1 MTFGQRL
8 RSRFWRDSVDREVD
22 AELEFHVEMRT
33 RALVERGLD
42 PATARQVAIGRF
54 GDLQRVNTTC
64 RRISRLRD
72 RDMKRTEYLSEVRQD
87 TVFALRQLLRNPGFT
102 LVAIV
107 MLAIGIG
114 ATTAIFSAVKAV
126 VLNPLPFPAPE
137 RVIVVAGEYDGR
149 PSSVSAGNFV
159 DGVLPVSA
167 FSSVTAVQY
176 SSFNLDSGG
185 DPERVT
191 GLRTTAAFFRVFA
204 TNAAIGRVFVDEEDQ
219 PGRDQVVVLSHRL
232 WTQRFNANPS
242 IVGTRILMNNQPYDV
257 IGVMPAQFDLMD
269 GSEQLWTPIAF
280 TAERKAQHDEHYLQV
295 YGRLADGATIGSAL
309 EQLSANAARLRKLYP
324 KEDQQ
329 LTFLTQRLSEQFVGD
344 YARRLYILLGAVA
357 FVLLIACS
365 NIANLLLARGAAR
378 SVELAIRGALG
389 AGRARIVRQLLTE
402 SVVLAVLSAVT
413 GVVLAGWSIRLLI
426 AVAPAGVPRLDQT
439 RLEPTV
445 LAFALLTAV
454 VSALLFGLAPALR
467 AARTDTQSVLKE
479 GGRGAGTQAIRDRL
493 RTALIA
499 GEIAVALVLLV
510 GAGLLIRS
518 SVALQRVDKGFDP
531 TGVLSAALALPRAE
545 YQSPERIVSTFE
557 RLVDVAGQLPGAR
570 TAAITS
576 QVPMG
581 GGGNSNGLIPEGR
594 PLEMKSAI
602 PSQLRIVTPGYFDVM
617 RISIVRGRSLSADDR
632 RGGQKVMVI
641 NESLAEAAFGKN
653 DPIGRRIACCEP
665 GPDGQTPDYKVVV
678 GVVRDVRWRGP
689 GRVPSAEFYLP
700 LAQAPTDAW
709 NWLQQTMYVAVRTSI
724 EPASLSTP
732 LRSAAASVAP
742 GVPFFNIRTMEQR
755 IGESLATARFNTLL
769 LTLLGG
775 VGLLLAVLG
784 IYGVIAYF
792 VTRRTQE
799 IGVRLALGA
808 SRLDVIGLVV
818 KQATVPVGLGIGGGL
833 AVSFA
838 LTRVLSGQLFGVSA
852 GDPLTYGAV
861 ALLLAGVALLATLAP
876 ALRAA
881 SVDPTRAL
889 QGQ

>member
-1 MTFGQRL
+1 
-8 RSRFWRDSVDREVD
+8 
-22 AELEFHVEMRT
+22 
-33 RALVERGLD
+33 
-42 PATARQVAIGRF
+42 
-54 GDLQRVNTTC
+54 
-64 RRISRLRD
+64 
-72 RDMKRTEYLSEVRQD
+72 MKRTEYLSEVRQD

-242 IVGTRILMNNQPYDV
+242 IVGTRILMNNQQYDV

-295 YGRLADGATIGSAL
+295 YGRLADGAMIGSAL

-389 AGRARIVRQLLTE
+389 AGRARIVGQLLTE

-426 AVAPAGVPRLDQT
+426 AVAPAGVPRLEQT

-557 RLVDVAGQLPGAR
+557 RLVEAAGQLPGAR

-700 LAQAPTDAW
+700 LPQAPTDAW

-742 GVPFFNIRTMEQR
+742 GVPLFNIRTMEQR

-792 VTRRTQE
+792 VTRRTHE

-881 SVDPTRAL
+881 GVDPTRAL
-889 QGQ
+889 QGH

>member
-1 MTFGQRL
+1 M
-8 RSRFWRDSVDREVD
+8 
-22 AELEFHVEMRT
+22 
-33 RALVERGLD
+33 
-42 PATARQVAIGRF
+42 
-54 GDLQRVNTTC
+54 
-64 RRISRLRD
+64 
-72 RDMKRTEYLSEVRQD
+72 
-87 TVFALRQLLRNPGFT
+87 
-102 LVAIV
+102 
-107 MLAIGIG
+107 
-114 ATTAIFSAVKAV
+114 
-126 VLNPLPFPAPE
+126 
-137 RVIVVAGEYDGR
+137 
-149 PSSVSAGNFV
+149 

-185 DPERVT
+185 DTERVT

-426 AVAPAGVPRLDQT
+426 AVAPTGVPRLEQT

-784 IYGVIAYF
+784 IYGVIAYS

-818 KQATVPVGLGIGGGL
+818 KQATVSVGLGIGGGL

-889 QGQ
+889 QGH